1 MRKFNSALLAT
12 AVFVLAFA
20 NNASAASGLE
30 EYFFESGK
38 IKVVVAVATIVLC
51 GIFIFLFLLERRI
64 KNMENKK

>member
-12 AVFVLAFA
+12 TVFVLAFA
-20 NNASAASGLE
+20 NNASATSGLE

-51 GIFIFLFLLERRI
+51 GVFFFLFLLERRI
-64 KNMENKK
+64 KNLENKK

>member
-12 AVFVLAFA
+12 LVFVLAFA
-20 NNASAASGLE
+20 NQASAASGLE

-51 GIFIFLFLLERRI
+51 GVFFFLFRLERRI
-64 KNMENKK
+64 KNLENKK

>member
-12 AVFVLAFA
+12 LVFVLAFA
-20 NNASAASGLE
+20 NQASAASSLE

-51 GIFIFLFLLERRI
+51 GVFFFLFRLERRI
-64 KNMENKK
+64 KNLENKK